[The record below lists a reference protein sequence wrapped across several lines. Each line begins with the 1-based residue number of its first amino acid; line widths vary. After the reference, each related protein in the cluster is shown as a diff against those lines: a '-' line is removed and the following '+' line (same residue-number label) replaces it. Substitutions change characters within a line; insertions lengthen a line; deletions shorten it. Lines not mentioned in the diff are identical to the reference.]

1 MGGEKAIFNE
11 ETGPTFV
18 EYGVV
23 FVEFGDFFVE
33 FESLTKTW
41 YAKKSPHYAMPAFV
55 EYGDSFVEFGDFFVE
70 FGEKSEEKPILNE
83 SIQSL

>member
-1 MGGEKAIFNE
+1 MNIVLSSLNGREKAIFNE

-33 FESLTKTW
+33 FESLTKT
-41 YAKKSPHYAMPAFV
+41 
-55 EYGDSFVEFGDFFVE
+55 
-70 FGEKSEEKPILNE
+70 
-83 SIQSL
+83 